1 MQTQTRWAA
10 GLFLLLVLQLPRP
23 GLAVN
28 CNDWK
33 RMGPGQRSATIDR
46 MIDSAISGSRGR
58 QYRVDRVAVA
68 RCLEGNARS
77 IEYDFDGAC
86 ADSRTASMQAL
97 NRIFKDYIWSCAG

>member
-1 MQTQTRWAA
+1 MTTRRA
-10 GLFLLLVLQLPRP
+10 GGLLLLLVVLLLPHP

-28 CNDWK
+28 CNDWD
-33 RMGPGQRSATIDR
+33 RMAPGQRSATIDR
-46 MIDSAISGSRGR
+46 MIRSAISGSRGR
-58 QYRVDRVAVA
+58 QYQVNRGAIS

-77 IEYDFDGAC
+77 IEYDFDDAC